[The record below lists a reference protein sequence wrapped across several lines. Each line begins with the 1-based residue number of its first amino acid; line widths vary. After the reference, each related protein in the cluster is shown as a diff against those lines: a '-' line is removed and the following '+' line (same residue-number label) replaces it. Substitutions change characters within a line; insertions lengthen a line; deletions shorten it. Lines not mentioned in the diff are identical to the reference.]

1 MVLSFL
7 PWMSIAFIYLQV
19 IAGIAL
25 PSAAPD
31 TKSTHLKHLTDFLP
45 YDNWKILVLK
55 CKKCVKQQSKN
66 EVWPAFL
73 WEHHSITR
81 LVSWAFSLQEI
92 GSFRPRQKNVRCQR
106 LGNLWNQ
113 VFHKAAPSEP
123 VWHQQGTAQ
132 LLWVSERRILWRQT
146 QPHQQQG
153 TKSKL
158 LLETKLPPSFPCAW
172 PLSLAG
178 PSLARPPTLHP
189 GISCSSTKAA
199 AHIWAQQDSLQQT
212 HFYCSRLFLRP
223 RVLEMKGSLLWSWE
237 IRDSAGV
244 LCLGGKACEL
254 RLGWMLMLA

>member
-1 MVLSFL
+1 MKCDQLFYGSTIPSLDWYPECFPSKRLDPLGPDRKMSEVKGLALWKFVKPSF
-7 PWMSIAFIYLQV
+7 SQ
-19 IAGIAL
+19 G
-25 PSAAPD
+25 
-31 TKSTHLKHLTDFLP
+31 STP
-45 YDNWKILVLK
+45 RACVVPA
-55 CKKCVKQQSKN
+55 KKDPVKAN
-66 EVWPAFL
+66 
-73 WEHHSITR
+73 T
-81 LVSWAFSLQEI
+81 
-92 GSFRPRQKNVRCQR
+92 
-106 LGNLWNQ
+106 
-113 VFHKAAPSEP
+113 
-123 VWHQQGTAQ
+123 T
-132 LLWVSERRILWRQT
+132 
-146 QPHQQQG
+146 HQQQG

-158 LLETKLPPSFPCAW
+158 LLETKLPPSFPWAW